1 MNAKVKWVDKM
12 RFLGTGG
19 SGHALVMDASFESG
33 GQASA
38 STPME
43 LCLMALMGCTGM
55 DVVSILKKMDLTW
68 ESFEMEIPEALRAE
82 KHPMVFT
89 KIHILFRFKGDLPE
103 EKVAKAIALSHEKY
117 CSVGGMLGKTAQIT
131 TEFIIEKPNQN
142 L

>member
-1 MNAKVKWVDKM
+1 MY
-12 RFLGTGG
+12 LP
-19 SGHALVMDASFESG
+19 ES
-33 GQASA
+33 S
-38 STPME
+38 
-43 LCLMALMGCTGM
+43 
-55 DVVSILKKMDLTW
+55 VVSILKKMDLTW